1 VENGSA
7 KMAAGALCA
16 PSKSNAR
23 ACFQPAA
30 AGSPRDESARSADRR
45 LALPSMS
52 TTRAVWFFI
61 IALTAIRLSMLTTT
75 DLEFDEAHYWM
86 WSERLAPAYFS
97 KGPGIAFA
105 MHASTA
111 LFGANEF
118 GVRFF
123 SPVLAAGTS
132 LLLFYFARRLFNA
145 TAGWWAV
152 VALNVTPIFNIGAFL
167 MTIDSLS
174 VFFWVAAMFTFWL
187 AVEKSPRFSWHW
199 LLTGLLIGLGFL
211 CKYTNAFELISI
223 LLVVALAPR
232 LRQEFRRPGLYLLLG
247 VFALCTV
254 PPITW
259 NAQHAW
265 ITLTHLR
272 SRGGVEQG
280 FGFHPGEVIK
290 FLGEHFLAYS
300 PFLFLALALGVI
312 GSWRRVNQQ
321 FKVLFLMWFG
331 LPVFVFYLLLSIN
344 KSAAPNWDGLAFF
357 GFGLLAIYF
366 WWERLEAS
374 LILRLCAGAALLMG
388 LVMSIVALNTDLLRT
403 AGFELW
409 RSDPSNRMRGWKSA
423 TRAVE
428 EIRGDLEAK
437 LGEKLFLIAD
447 ARDRASEISFYLR
460 DKRTEGPGHPPVYIT
475 ESQDLLNQFS
485 FWPRYD
491 EFVEIKPGMPRPDG
505 EVYTEENGINPFVGR
520 DALFIR
526 EGENEHV
533 PHNIRVA
540 FQSTEP
546 VATVEV
552 WRYGKLLRT
561 WQVFL
566 CRNYRTLPL

>member
-1 VENGSA
+1 
-7 KMAAGALCA
+7 MT
-16 PSKSNAR
+16 
-23 ACFQPAA
+23 
-30 AGSPRDESARSADRR
+30 
-45 LALPSMS
+45 

-61 IALTAIRLSMLTTT
+61 IALTAIRLSMLPTT

-105 MHASTA
+105 MRASTA
-111 LFGANEF
+111 VFGANEF

-132 LLLFYFARRLFNA
+132 LLLFYFARRLFSA
-145 TAGWWAV
+145 TAGLSAV
-152 VALNVTPIFNIGAFL
+152 IALNVTPIFNIGAFL
-167 MTIDSLS
+167 MTIDALS
-174 VFFWVAAMFTFWL
+174 IFFWLAAMFTFWL
-187 AVEKSPRFSWHW
+187 ALEKSPYFTWYSP
-199 LLTGLLIGLGFL
+199 LTGLLIGLGFL
-211 CKYTNAFELISI
+211 SKYTNAFELVSV
-223 LLVVALAPR
+223 LAVLALAPR
-232 LRQEFRRPGLYLLLG
+232 LRREFARPGLYFLLAM
-247 VFALCTV
+247 FALCTV
-254 PPITW
+254 PPIVW

-280 FGFHPGEVIK
+280 FAVHPFEVLS
-290 FLGEHFLAYS
+290 FLGAHFLAYS
-300 PFLFLALALGVI
+300 PFLFLAIAWGVI
-312 GSWRRVNQQ
+312 ASWRRVNQQ

-331 LPVFVFYLLLSIN
+331 LPVFSFYLLLSIN
-344 KSAAPNWDGLAFF
+344 KSAAPNWDGLAFL
-357 GFGLLAIYF
+357 GFGLLAVYF

-374 LILRLCAGAALLMG
+374 VMLRLCASVALLVG
-388 LVMSIVALNTDLLRT
+388 LITSVIVLDTDLLRT
-403 AGFELW
+403 AGYQLW
-409 RSDPSNRMRGWKSA
+409 RSDPSDRMRGWKSA

-428 EIRGDLEAK
+428 KMRNDFEAQ

-460 DKRTEGPGHPPVYIT
+460 DKRAEGPGHPPVYIT
-475 ESQDLLNQFS
+475 ESQDLVNQFS

-491 EFVEIKPGMPRPDG
+491 EFVELKPGTPQPGG
-505 EVYTEENGINPFVGR
+505 EVYTEENGISPFVGR

-526 EGENEHV
+526 AGEKEHV
-533 PHNIRVA
+533 PHNIRAA

-546 VATVEV
+546 VGTIEV
-552 WRYGKLLRT
+552 RRYGKVLRK

>member
-1 VENGSA
+1 
-7 KMAAGALCA
+7 
-16 PSKSNAR
+16 
-23 ACFQPAA
+23 
-30 AGSPRDESARSADRR
+30 
-45 LALPSMS
+45 MS

-61 IALTAIRLSMLTTT
+61 IALTGIRLSMLATT

-97 KGPGIAFA
+97 KGPGIAFV
-105 MHASTA
+105 MRASTA
-111 LFGANEF
+111 VFGANEF

-123 SPVLAAGTS
+123 SPVLAGGTS
-132 LLLFYFARRLFNA
+132 LLLFYFARRLFGA
-145 TAGWWAV
+145 TAGLWAIV
-152 VALNVTPIFNIGAFL
+152 GLNVVPIFNIGAFL

-174 VFFWVAAMFTFWL
+174 VFFWLAAMFVFWL
-187 AVEKSPRFSWHW
+187 ALEKSPRLSWYW
-199 LLTGLLIGLGFL
+199 PLTGLLIGLGFL
-211 CKYTNAFELISI
+211 SKYTNAFELVSI
-223 LLVVALAPR
+223 LLVIALAPR
-232 LRQEFRRPGLYLLLG
+232 FRQEFARPGLYLLLG

-254 PPITW
+254 PPILW
-259 NAQHAW
+259 NEQHAW

-272 SRGGVEQG
+272 SRGGLEEG
-280 FGFHPGEVIK
+280 FGFHPAEILS

-300 PFLFLALALGVI
+300 PFLFFAIAWGVI
-312 GSWRRVNQQ
+312 ASWRRVNQQ

-331 LPVFVFYLLLSIN
+331 LPVFVFYFVLSIN

-366 WWERLEAS
+366 WWERVEAY
-374 LILRLCAGAALLMG
+374 ILLQLCAGVALLVG
-388 LVMSIVALNTDLLRT
+388 LVMSLVALDTDLLRT
-403 AGFELW
+403 AGYQFW
-409 RSDPSNRMRGWKSA
+409 RSDPSDRMRGWKSA
-423 TRAVE
+423 TGAVE
-428 EIRGDLEAK
+428 TMRKDLETK

-475 ESQDLLNQFS
+475 ESQDLVNQFS

-491 EFVEIKPGMPRPDG
+491 EFVELKPGEPHPEG
-505 EVYTEENGINPFVGR
+505 EVYTEENGINPFAGR

-526 EGENEHV
+526 DGEKEHV
-533 PHNIRVA
+533 PHNISAA

-546 VATVEV
+546 VGTIEV
-552 WRYGKLLRT
+552 RRYGKVVRT